1 MGVKLKSIVLA
12 SLGLAVVGASLF
24 AGAPQAQVPGAGPLT
39 RGPTQPPPTGPVPRV
54 VTIIPTDQDRADL
67 AAARQ
72 APGAGRAASVMG
84 RARQSP
90 AAQAVAA
97 SPVPVLLPW
106 TSPGMANVQVFVR
119 GNTYAAALEEP
130 GRAISIF
137 GTKQAFVP
145 PGAQPTPVPSAPNAA
160 ARAALNSVLAK
171 ASPGLR
177 AQLGLP
183 VSKAPTTP
191 AAPKPPS
198 NVRYQRTESGIDVS
212 FTRFGAAY
220 DLSLVCEN
228 PDTDPQC
235 SQAAAKAVI
244 DSLAVAG
251 GGAGW

>member
-1 MGVKLKSIVLA
+1 MRPRSIIVV
-12 SLGLAVVGASLF
+12 SLGLAVVSVGLF
-24 AGAPQAQVPGAGPLT
+24 AGAPQAQT
-39 RGPTQPPPTGPVPRV
+39 RTGPIPRV
-54 VTIIPTDQDRADL
+54 VTIVPTDQDRADL

-72 APGAGRAASVMG
+72 APGAGRASSVVG

-130 GRAISIF
+130 GRGISIF

-145 PGAQPTPVPSAPNAA
+145 PGAQPTPVPTAPNAA

-171 ASPGLR
+171 APPGLR

-183 VSKAPTTP
+183 VPKGPPAGP
-191 AAPKPPS
+191 AAPKPPT

-228 PDTDPQC
+228 PDTDPKC
-235 SQAAAKAVI
+235 SQAAAKAVL

>member
-1 MGVKLKSIVLA
+1 MRPRSIILA
-12 SLGLAVVGASLF
+12 RLGLAIAGAALF
-24 AGAPQAQVPGAGPLT
+24 AGALQAQVPGAGPLT
-39 RGPTQPPPTGPVPRV
+39 RGPVQPPPTGPVPRV
-54 VTIIPTDQDRADL
+54 VTLAPTEQDRADL
-67 AAARQ
+67 ALARQ
-72 APGAGRAASVMG
+72 AAGAGRAASVVG

-90 AAQAVAA
+90 AAQAIAA

-119 GNTYAAALEEP
+119 GSTYAAALEEP

-145 PGAQPTPVPSAPNAA
+145 PGAEPTPVPSAPNAA

-171 ASPGLR
+171 APPGLR

-183 VSKAPTTP
+183 VPKASPTTP
-191 AAPKPPS
+191 TAPRPPS